1 MLVMTGWAWQPAS
14 AAERR
19 CNRYCFDEVASKDDR
34 FVGQAVLY
42 VPGRGKVAASK
53 DHSSGSECTGCE
65 WMLSPACLNNSVTR
79 ERGSDALCEG
89 AVAVCPRPGEVS
101 FRVYF
106 RRSEGEP
113 WKQVDQV
120 CLGADSQPV
129 TSAQVAAAVREPFE
143 KLVPKQ
149 RPGFQPAGGALVH
162 LPTIF
167 YSGQPQAT
175 DGTVEVLGLDVTIR
189 ARPTWRWRFDTGVE
203 RTFHRLGGRY
213 PNKDVTHT
221 YPTTGRRVVVVVTEW
236 RGTYAVNGQAP
247 QPIPAPVVQTS
258 SPLPVEV
265 FEARSQLVAGA
276 G

>member
-1 MLVMTGWAWQPAS
+1 
-14 AAERR
+14 
-19 CNRYCFDEVASKDDR
+19 
-34 FVGQAVLY
+34 
-42 VPGRGKVAASK
+42 
-53 DHSSGSECTGCE
+53 
-65 WMLSPACLNNSVTR
+65 MLSPACPNNSVTR
-79 ERGSDALCEG
+79 GRGSDALCEG

-106 RRSEGEP
+106 RRSDQEP

-120 CLGADSQPV
+120 CLGADSRPV
-129 TSAQVAAAVREPFE
+129 TSAQVAAALREPFE

-203 RTFHRLGGRY
+203 RTFHRPGGRY